1 MRTPQIQ
8 LRHMA
13 HSPALTE
20 RIEELARKLED
31 RNPRVTGCRIAME
44 ADTHRAGTRHSFEV
58 RLDVAVAGAP
68 DCVVNRHH
76 DKDVFVAVRD
86 AFSAVERQL
95 DPLHN

>member
-31 RNPRVTGCRIAME
+31 RNPRVTGCRIAVE
-44 ADTHRAGTRHSFEV
+44 ADTHRAGTRPSFGV

-68 DCVVNRHH
+68 G
-76 DKDVFVAVRD
+76 
-86 AFSAVERQL
+86 
-95 DPLHN
+95 